1 MNGNDFVKLMLESPL
16 YVLMGNTM
24 LITLSGR
31 KTGRKISLPVNYY
44 QDLDAL
50 WVLTSRSRTWWRNL
64 RHRAKVH
71 VRLHGKNMVG
81 IAEAILDETVVA
93 SQIGEYVRH
102 LPISGRTLGVRIQN
116 GVANCEDTTRLAKE
130 RLVVKICL

>member
-16 YVLMGNTM
+16 QVLMGNTM

-50 WVLTSRSRTWWRNL
+50 WVLTSRSRTWWRSA
-64 RHRAKVH
+64 R
-71 VRLHGKNMVG
+71 
-81 IAEAILDETVVA
+81 
-93 SQIGEYVRH
+93 
-102 LPISGRTLGVRIQN
+102 
-116 GVANCEDTTRLAKE
+116 
-130 RLVVKICL
+130 